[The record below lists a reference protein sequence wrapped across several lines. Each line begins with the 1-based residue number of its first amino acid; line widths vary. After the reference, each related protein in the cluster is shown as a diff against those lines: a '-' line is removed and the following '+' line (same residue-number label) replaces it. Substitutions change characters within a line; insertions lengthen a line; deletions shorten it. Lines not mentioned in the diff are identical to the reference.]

1 MSDKISI
8 QHHKQYQ
15 LGELSI
21 TQLRK
26 KYRKSKFWFL
36 DKRRGS
42 WLYSK
47 RVKDW
52 NGKNVQYRAT
62 TIKGWEAMTNQGLS
76 KPESTPN
83 KIVNSIKEI
92 IEKEGMVLRSES
104 LDYTNGIYT
113 ISFNDPAEEKKELN
127 PPLFSHGYNKASN
140 VPEDDWDTL
149 YDTMS
154 ETIRKGRK
162 KK

>member
-1 MSDKISI
+1 
-8 QHHKQYQ
+8 
-15 LGELSI
+15 
-21 TQLRK
+21 
-26 KYRKSKFWFL
+26 
-36 DKRRGS
+36 
-42 WLYSK
+42 
-47 RVKDW
+47 
-52 NGKNVQYRAT
+52 
-62 TIKGWEAMTNQGLS
+62 MTNQGLS

-127 PPLFSHGYNKASN
+127 PPLFSHGYNKASS